1 MSEMDGLPPK
11 PKRRW
16 IPIVLGIVF
25 LLFVLGVGAVIFSVA
40 WFRQQV
46 QVTEVSATGAS
57 EQFDAIRARFAGKQP
72 LLELHD
78 GEPRFVK
85 ERPTE
90 PRSTV
95 QITTLHLLAW
105 DEDDEELVRFS
116 LPFWLLRMKSG
127 PIGFSS
133 YDSGLDRVSLSADDI
148 ERHGPGLILDASEND
163 RGRGRVLI
171 WAE

>member
-1 MSEMDGLPPK
+1 MSDMDELPQK

-16 IPIVLGIVF
+16 IPIVIGIVVLIF
-25 LLFVLGVGAVIFSVA
+25 ILGVGAVLVSVA
-40 WFRQQV
+40 WFRQAL
-46 QVTEVSATGAS
+46 QVTAVSQTEAVR
-57 EQFDAIRARFAGKQP
+57 EFEAIRAKFSGQRP
-72 LLELHD
+72 LLEMRD
-78 GEPRFVK
+78 GEPAFVAG
-85 ERPTE
+85 RNDE
-90 PRSTV
+90 PRSTAP
-95 QITTLHLLAW
+95 ITRLHLMSW
-105 DEDDEELVRFS
+105 DDDDQELVTFS

-133 YDSGLDRVSLSADDI
+133 YDSGFDRVSLSAEDI

>member
-1 MSEMDGLPPK
+1 MSEINELSQK

-25 LLFVLGVGAVIFSVA
+25 LVFVLGVGAVIFTVA
-40 WFRQQV
+40 WFRQNL
-46 QVTEVSATGAS
+46 QVTEVSATKAS
-57 EQFDAIRARFAGKQP
+57 EEFDAIRARFAGQRP
-72 LLELHD
+72 LLEMRD
-78 GEPRFVK
+78 GEPAYVA
-85 ERPTE
+85 EREKE
-90 PRSTV
+90 PRSNV
-95 QITTLHLLAW
+95 QVTTLHLMAW
-105 DEDDEELVRFS
+105 DEDEEHLVRFA

-133 YDSGLDRVSLSADDI
+133 YASGVDRVSLRPEDI
-148 ERHGPGLILDASEND
+148 ERHGPGLILDVSEEH

>member
-25 LLFVLGVGAVIFSVA
+25 LLFVLAVGAVIFSVA
-40 WFRQQV
+40 WFRQNL
-46 QVTEVSATGAS
+46 QVTEVSATNAAQ
-57 EQFDAIRARFAGKQP
+57 EFDAIRAKFAGQRP
-72 LLELHD
+72 LLELRD
-78 GEPRFVK
+78 GRPEYVA
-85 ERPTE
+85 EREKE

-95 QITTLHLLAW
+95 QLTTLHLMAW
-105 DEDDEELVRFS
+105 DEDDEELVKFA

-133 YDSGLDRVSLSADDI
+133 YASGIDRVSLRPEDI
-148 ERHGPGLILDASEND
+148 ERHGPGLILDVTED
-163 RGRGRVLI
+163 RRGRGRVLI

>member
-1 MSEMDGLPPK
+1 MSDMNELPHK

-25 LLFVLGVGAVIFSVA
+25 LIFVLGVGAVIFSVA
-40 WFRQQV
+40 WFRQALE
-46 QVTEVSATGAS
+46 VTPVSQTDAVR
-57 EQFDAIRARFAGKQP
+57 EFDAVRARFSGQRP
-72 LLELHD
+72 LLEMRD
-78 GEPRFVK
+78 GEPALVGGRK
-85 ERPTE
+85 GE
-90 PRSTV
+90 PPSTV
-95 QITTLHLLAW
+95 QLTTLHLMAW
-105 DEDDEELVRFS
+105 DEDEERLVRFS

-133 YDSGLDRVSLSADDI
+133 YDSGFDRVSLSSEDI
-148 ERHGPGLILDASEND
+148 ERHGPGLILDASENE

>member
-1 MSEMDGLPPK
+1 MSDMNELPQK

-16 IPIVLGIVF
+16 IPIVIGIVF
-25 LLFVLGVGAVIFSVA
+25 LIFVLGVGAVIFSVA
-40 WFRQQV
+40 WFRQHLN
-46 QVTEVSATGAS
+46 VTEASHASAV
-57 EQFDAIRARFAGKQP
+57 EQFDAVRAKFAGQRP
-72 LLELHD
+72 LLELRD
-78 GEPRFVK
+78 GQPEYVA
-85 ERPTE
+85 EREKE

-133 YDSGLDRVSLSADDI
+133 YASGIDRVSLRPEDI
-148 ERHGPGLILDASEND
+148 ERHGPGLILDVTED
-163 RGRGRVLI
+163 RRGRGRVLI